1 MYKSANAKLASPS
14 LAPDKWTSIAGGIVP
29 NSSECVVATTF
40 SSHIKY
46 NWLSQVPIL
55 FSKSLHKICLVSNKI
70 HFYLS
75 NWWWVLYICISVP
88 RLKSQCGA
96 RDFWLWCQSD
106 PEWPPQDSN
115 SRLRSFWLPSWY
127 HLGYM
132 GTSL

>member
-1 MYKSANAKLASPS
+1 MYKPANAKLASPS

-75 NWWWVLYICISVP
+75 NWWWGLFYREIFAETHQTLNSAIHCLQTDNP
-88 RLKSQCGA
+88 
-96 RDFWLWCQSD
+96 
-106 PEWPPQDSN
+106 SN
-115 SRLRSFWLPSWY
+115 SKQFLQKIHMSFNQNSQNP
-127 HLGYM
+127 HFF
-132 GTSL
+132 